1 MYTRDRSPLDT
12 IHLPL
17 LLRDLFILASVFLAA
32 KPMRERP
39 VICDLENMFFDD
51 EAFRRLLSIAAILRA
66 KYDWHDSVPPRP
78 EWDPKDLSIMDCAPS
93 DMAGRVCPSPTA
105 KRATKSIFP
114 REQTTDLQKFIQSKV
129 SFPLL
134 AVVFA
139 RQSMVAGVAAKP
151 NLWLVA

>member
-78 EWDPKDLSIMDCAPS
+78 EWDPKDLSIMDCGTLRHGGKSVPLTHRKA
-93 DMAGRVCPSPTA
+93 CN
-105 KRATKSIFP
+105 KIIHATSQRF
-114 REQTTDLQKFIQSKV
+114 
-129 SFPLL
+129 
-134 AVVFA
+134 
-139 RQSMVAGVAAKP
+139 
-151 NLWLVA
+151 